1 MSSSEVQLYR
11 QKERKKF
18 PILDLGF
25 QARTQGRGGGGGAGG
40 ISKSC
45 SFSPKNRDYTL
56 NFDLKIRIFL
66 RFAPPL

>member
-18 PILDLGF
+18 LILDLGF

-40 ISKSC
+40 Y
-45 SFSPKNRDYTL
+45 F
-56 NFDLKIRIFL
+56 KIMQF
-66 RFAPPL
+66 FARKQRLHP